1 MADFRKLFLALI
13 AGALLLGTVA
23 SAADYSCS
31 VSAVP
36 TIVRS
41 EGVAELAGDI
51 LLSCSGDPLPVPT
64 IANVRLRI
72 PWTNITSKILG
83 QRNTPA
89 QNVLDAILLL
99 DDAGIYPP
107 GPLPRGYASTAGSLT
122 PQTDGSQN
130 IYQAV
135 QISNDTIEWQG
146 VVLAGSASPY
156 HQSIRLTNVRIFPY
170 GFAVGQQISATV
182 TIQTSSAG
190 IPVTP
195 SNTVPSIA
203 EIQRGLYTTYT
214 PLTLNNCS
222 PGPLQGNISVK
233 LTEGF
238 ATAFKPRWNN
248 TVGLYGVSHNT
259 PGGSYLDE
267 SAYNPIWGSGP
278 PPSSGVL
285 PGGGD
290 LVALTSVGVANNGT
304 RFWITITNVPIGVT
318 LTPPASVTAANG
330 LVLTLVSSTGSSSAG
345 GQWQFS
351 YEVSSYAA
359 PNLSQFQIDAVTITI
374 GVSVAPPVPVTDPS
388 NPVKAHTSFR
398 PLSGTPYASTDGPNN
413 EGDDVPRFLES
424 TTDDDRTVL
433 TINQNCKTVLL
444 FPYLVQMGSSWDSG
458 IAISNTS
465 VDPFG
470 TVKQDGACTLNFYG
484 TAGATVVNANLS
496 GNIGKQTTPV
506 VQAGGMFVMT
516 LSGGGKVVNPVPS
529 ATDDC
534 SSLGTNTCPGIPE
547 FRGYMI
553 ASCNFQY
560 GHGFAFISDM
570 GAQKLAQ
577 GYLALVVP
585 YRSSMFPSTLG
596 GRPAQNAGLGAAPNE
611 GEQLGN

>member
-41 EGVAELAGDI
+41 EGVADLAGDI

-72 PWTNITSKILG
+72 PGTNITSKILG

-99 DDAGIYPP
+99 DDAGIFPP

-156 HQSIRLTNVRIFPY
+156 HQSIRLTNVRIYPY
-170 GFAVGQQISATV
+170 GFAVGQQIPAIV

-203 EIQRGLYTTYT
+203 EIQRGLYATYSS
-214 PLTLNNCS
+214 LTLNNCV
-222 PGPLQGNISVK
+222 PGTVSGSIGVT

-238 ATAFKPRWNN
+238 ATAFKPRVNN

-267 SAYNPIWGSGP
+267 SAYNPIWGSGS

-318 LTPPASVTAANG
+318 LAPPASVTAANG
-330 LVLTLVSSTGSSSAG
+330 LVLSLVSSSGSSAAG
-345 GQWQFS
+345 GTWQFS
-351 YEVSSYAA
+351 YEVSSYAS
-359 PNLSQFQIDAVTITI
+359 PNLSQFQIDAVGITI
-374 GVSVAPPVPVTDPS
+374 GVSIVQPVPVTVS
-388 NPVKAHTSFR
+388 PVNAHTSFR
-398 PLSGTPYASTDGPNN
+398 PLAGPTVASMDGSS
-413 EGDDVPRFLES
+413 ETDDVPRFLDS
-424 TTDDDRTVL
+424 PTADDRTVL

-444 FPYLVQMGSSWDSG
+444 FPYLVQLGSSWDSG

-470 TVKQDGACTLNFYG
+470 TVNQSGACTLYFYG
-484 TAGATVVNANLS
+484 QANGATVN
-496 GNIGKQTTPV
+496 GNTDAGNGTQATPTIP
-506 VQAGGMFVMT
+506 AGGQFVMT
-516 LSGGGKVVNPVPS
+516 LSGGGGVLGLDGS
-529 ATDDC
+529 WTAC
-534 SSLGTNTCPGIPE
+534 SGDNCSLPE

-560 GHGFAFISDM
+560 AHGFAFISDM
-570 GAQKLAQ
+570 GAQKLSQ

-585 YRSSMFPSTLG
+585 YRSTMYSSPLG
-596 GRPAQNAGLGAAPNE
+596 GRPAQWAGLNANVNE
-611 GEQLGN
+611 GEGLGN